1 MDPDQD
7 YALSFE
13 SETHLA
19 NSEATR
25 TITIN
30 INRCHKNEDIISIS
44 LQFSTNDVG
53 SLSDST
59 FTIMQY
65 MLTCHDI
72 SNYSSL
78 RITEKTSTYVYKTV
92 TSLNSYEDTNVHI
105 ILHLTDFN
113 PPSVH
118 QMAVRRATSVLQ
130 SARTVQTPNDEYER
144 CIICM
149 DIINETQ
156 LMNALQCTHIYHHQC
171 ITDWIKMNISC
182 PLCRETIP

>member
-1 MDPDQD
+1 MDPNQD

-13 SETHLA
+13 SETHHA

-30 INRCHKNEDIISIS
+30 IKRWHTNEDIIFIP
-44 LQFSTNDVG
+44 LKFSTYDVG

-113 PPSVH
+113 TPSVH
-118 QMAVRRATSVLQ
+118 KMAVHRATSVLQ
-130 SARTVQTPNDEYER
+130 SARTVQTPKDEYER
-144 CIICM
+144 CTISM
-149 DIINETQ
+149 DIIIEV
-156 LMNALQCTHIYHHQC
+156 
-171 ITDWIKMNISC
+171 
-182 PLCRETIP
+182 